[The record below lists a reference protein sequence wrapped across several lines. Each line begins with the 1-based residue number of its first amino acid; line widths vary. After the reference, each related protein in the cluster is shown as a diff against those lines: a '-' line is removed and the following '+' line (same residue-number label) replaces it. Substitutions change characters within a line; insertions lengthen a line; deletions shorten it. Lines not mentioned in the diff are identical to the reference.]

1 MINNITKKVKLEKKV
16 KAPAKS
22 GSVVGKT
29 EYYIGDN
36 MIGEVNI
43 CLIENVRK
51 AGYVDYLKKML
62 YNYIM

>member
-43 CLIENVRK
+43 CLIENV
-51 AGYVDYLKKML
+51 KKSRLCGLFKKNMV
-62 YNYIM
+62 III

>member
-1 MINNITKKVKLEKKV
+1 M
-16 KAPAKS
+16 
-22 GSVVGKT
+22 GKT

-51 AGYVDYLKKML
+51 AGYVDYLKKMW
-62 YNYIM
+62 YKYIM